1 MTNYP
6 AKIYG
11 DKKLILTRDGSFSF
25 YSLSYGESYK
35 TKSVGAY
42 SESRRKFVDA
52 GRLSE
57 LFGQGDVRLLDIC
70 FGCGM
75 NLAATIEEYLKI
87 GAMGRLHI
95 VSVEKDASLLNLVET
110 SSFLFPIGGYRVL
123 RELLRH
129 GRWGNITLELY
140 IDDARR
146 FLSYLDGIFDVI
158 YFDPFSSKHNIE
170 MWTDEIFIKLRSLLK
185 VGGGFMTYASNAS
198 LREMLGGLGFRVQKI
213 KSLGGRNHPSIRCE
227 KVVDLK
233 NVTEVE

>member
-42 SESRRKFVDA
+42 SESRRKFVEA
-52 GRLSE
+52 GGLAE
-57 LFGQGDVRLLDIC
+57 LFRQGDVRLLDIC

-87 GAMGRLHI
+87 GATGRLHI
-95 VSVEKDASLLNLVET
+95 VSVEKDASLLNLVEQT
-110 SSFLFPIGGYRVL
+110 SFLFPARGYMVL

-129 GRWGNITLELY
+129 GRWENITMEIY

-146 FLSYLDGIFDVI
+146 FLGYLSGIFDVI
-158 YFDPFSSKHNIE
+158 YFDPFSSKHNTE
-170 MWTDEIFIKLRSLLK
+170 MWSEEIFIKLRGLLNK
-185 VGGGFMTYASNAS
+185 GGEFMTYASNAP
-198 LREMLGGLGFRVQKI
+198 LRSMLEGLGFRVNKI
-213 KSLGGRNHPSIRCE
+213 KSFGGRNHPSIRCE
-227 KVVDLK
+227 KVVD
-233 NVTEVE
+233 